1 MALGSSR
8 IGESGERKFL
18 YRLPARTTTLCPDY
32 QWSSCRNQNVLRLSE
47 G

>member
-1 MALGSSR
+1 MARSASR
-8 IGESGERKFL
+8 VGEFGERKFL

-32 QWSSCRNQNVLRLSE
+32 QWSSCRYQNVLRLSE